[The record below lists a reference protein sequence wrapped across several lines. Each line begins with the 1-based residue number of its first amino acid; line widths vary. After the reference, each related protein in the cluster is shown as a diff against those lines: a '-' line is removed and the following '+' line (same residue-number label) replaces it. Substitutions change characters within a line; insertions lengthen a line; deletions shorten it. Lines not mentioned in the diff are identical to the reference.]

1 MKVSVLALAMLWA
14 AGVALA
20 QTPST
25 PPPADSGHGIHN
37 IERLATLLDLN
48 DTQKAQVQAIL
59 QQQHAKMHDLFAQAK
74 ASGTKPSF
82 EQMHALHEQ
91 LHQDTIQKLTPVL
104 TDTQL
109 KKFEI
114 LMEDMGPRHGFG
126 AHGHPGSD
134 AN

>member
-1 MKVSVLALAMLWA
+1 MKVTVLALAMLWA
-14 AGVALA
+14 AGAALA
-20 QTPST
+20 QTQAAA
-25 PPPADSGHGIHN
+25 PPGASGHGIHN
-37 IERLATLLDLN
+37 IDNLATLLDLN

-59 QQQHAKMHDLFAQAK
+59 QAQHAKMHDLFAQAK

-82 EQMHALHEQ
+82 EQMQALHEQ

-114 LMEDMGPRHGFG
+114 LMEDMGPRHGFEG
-126 AHGHPGSD
+126 HGHPQSD

>member
-1 MKVSVLALAMLWA
+1 MKVSVLALAMLCT
-14 AGVALA
+14 AGAALA
-20 QTPST
+20 QTAPTT
-25 PPPADSGHGIHN
+25 PPSSTGHGIHN

-59 QQQHAKMHDLFAQAK
+59 QEQHAKAHDLFTQAK

-82 EQMHALHEQ
+82 EEMHALHAQ
-91 LHQDTIQKLTPVL
+91 LQQETIQKLTPVL
-104 TDTQL
+104 SDTQL

-114 LMEDMGPRHGFG
+114 LMEDMGPHGFG
-126 AHGHPGSD
+126 EHGHPQSG

>member
-1 MKVSVLALAMLWA
+1 MKVSVLALALLCT
-14 AGVALA
+14 AGAALA
-20 QTPST
+20 QTPATT
-25 PPPADSGHGIHN
+25 PPAAAGHGVHN

-59 QQQHAKMHDLFAQAK
+59 QEQHAKAHDLFTQAK

-82 EQMHALHEQ
+82 EQMHALHAQ
-91 LHQDTIQKLTPVL
+91 LQQETIQKLTPVL
-104 TDTQL
+104 SDTQL

-114 LMEDMGPRHGFG
+114 LMEDMGPHGFG
-126 AHGHPGSD
+126 EHGHPQSD